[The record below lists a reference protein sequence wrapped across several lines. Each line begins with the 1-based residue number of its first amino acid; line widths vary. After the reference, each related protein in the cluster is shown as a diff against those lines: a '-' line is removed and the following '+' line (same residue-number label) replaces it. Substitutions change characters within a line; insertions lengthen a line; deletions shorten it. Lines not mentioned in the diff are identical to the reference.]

1 VLEKIGEVAY
11 KLDLPTDSQIHLVF
25 HVSQLKPFVP
35 RYTPVFR
42 NLPAMVDLENVEP
55 GKVLDRRLV
64 KKGNA
69 TITQVMVRWTD
80 PSLDPATWEDY
91 HVLNA
96 RFLAVLA

>member
-1 VLEKIGEVAY
+1 MLEKIGEVAY
-11 KLDLPTDSQIHLVF
+11 KLHQPTNSQIHLVF

-42 NLPAMVDLENVEP
+42 NLPAMVDLENVEL

-69 TITQVMVRWTD
+69 TITQVMVRWTH
-80 PSLDPATWEDY
+80 PSLDLATWEDY

-96 RFLAVLA
+96 RFLAILA